1 MKKKSLNQFSF
12 LEIPLCRKGVCW
24 DLFQKA
30 ATQIL
35 HSLWNA
41 PKPEIGGTVQAERT
55 NVATEMIFWGCPVTY
70 FKAKLPFHGM
80 RQVPMYR
87 DCGLLKEIPM
97 APIPIMCIYKN

>member
-1 MKKKSLNQFSF
+1 MVPRQSPRYQISF
-12 LEIPLCRKGVCW
+12 LEIPISGVGGRW

-35 HSLWNA
+35 HRLWNA

-55 NVATEMIFWGCPVTY
+55 SVATQIFFWGCPVTN

-80 RQVPMYR
+80 WQ
-87 DCGLLKEIPM
+87 DF
-97 APIPIMCIYKN
+97 AAF